1 VFALSF
7 SPDGSLVVSASEDHT
22 LKAWETAAAPD
33 PAVFPTQTM
42 HANEGLV
49 FAPDGQAVAVGANF
63 GVTLLDLQTGQ
74 ETQYQATGGAAFL
87 PSGKTVVMGGGVLGD
102 RVLLLER
109 ASGRW
114 LPGLK
119 GVLADLPSKLVLSPD
134 GKTLA
139 TVPTPGFGYDAKL
152 WDMTSRKPLGV
163 VSGHAERASATCAAF
178 SPDGQRLATGGL
190 DGLVKIWD
198 VATQRE
204 ISSWRHGQE
213 VSAVAFS
220 PDGQLLAAAG
230 GTSLRQYVP
239 GEVKLWDA
247 ARGEERATLRRHSR
261 TVTCLAFS
269 PDGKRLATGSEDKTV
284 QLWLPATGQY
294 LTTLQ
299 GTARPIRG
307 VAFRP
312 DGRSLAA
319 VDGNGTVLLWH
330 TAVEAE
336 VKP

>member
-1 VFALSF
+1 
-7 SPDGSLVVSASEDHT
+7 VVSASEDHT
-22 LKAWETAAAPD
+22 LKAWETAAAPN
-33 PAVFPTQTM
+33 PAVFPTHTGL
-42 HANEGLV
+42 ANEGLV
-49 FAPDGQAVAVGANF
+49 FAPDGQAVAVGGRV
-63 GVTLLDLQTGQ
+63 GVALLDLQTGQ
-74 ETQYQATGGAAFL
+74 ETLYQATGGAAFL
-87 PSGKTVVMGGGVLGD
+87 PSGKTVVMGGLMPFGFGD

-119 GVLADLPSKLVLSPD
+119 GVFADRPSKLVLSPD

-139 TVPTPGFGYDAKL
+139 TVPDPGAGYDAKL
-152 WDMTSRKPLGV
+152 WDMASRKLLGMV
-163 VSGHAERASATCAAF
+163 RGHAKNASAMCGAF

-198 VATQRE
+198 VATHRE

-220 PDGQLLAAAG
+220 PDGQFLAAAG
-230 GTSLRQYVP
+230 GSRFRLYVP
-239 GEVKLWDA
+239 GEVKLWDT

-269 PDGKRLATGSEDKTV
+269 PDGKRLATGSDDKTV

-299 GTARPIRG
+299 GTAQTIRG

-312 DGRSLAA
+312 DGRGLAA
-319 VDGNGTVLLWH
+319 VDSNGTVLLWH
-330 TAVEAE
+330 TALDEKG
-336 VKP
+336 KP